1 MLIISSLT
9 NTLCIQWAIGFMKGF
24 RRDQIKL
31 EGDFSCEGVGN
42 KKNYLM
48 IKLAGGASK
57 EFIGLGFVDT
67 IVINTMLQLSGFM
80 KIPLHLS
87 ATLGDGSRTN
97 ADISPSSKQLG

>member
-67 IVINTMLQLSGFM
+67 RSLCTYLQHQAMDLELMLILVLVQNNQG
-80 KIPLHLS
+80 
-87 ATLGDGSRTN
+87 
-97 ADISPSSKQLG
+97 